1 MEFFHNIATV
11 SKYEAKTL
19 RRSWFFRLFS
29 IGAISIFTFMNIG
42 LYSPVGNE
50 QWSMIAIP
58 STLPLISLYLLN
70 IGQALVVIFLAA
82 DFLRRDKKLD
92 TNEVLYTRP
101 MSNLEY
107 VTGKTLGILR
117 LFLTLDLLILS
128 IGLVINIISKRM
140 TIDLL
145 SYVEYLLIICVPT
158 ILFSLGLAFMLMSV
172 IRNQA
177 ITFLLLLGYA
187 ALDIFYL
194 YWRLGSVFDYMA
206 FGLPVFKSGM
216 IGFDDLSFIVNQR
229 LIYFFLGLSMVF
241 ATIVLFKRLPQSKI
255 QRSVSWVLMFIFL
268 AGAGV
273 TFYKTLSEYQNEI
286 KIKDQVVAT
295 NRLFENR
302 KFASTTNADIDV
314 VHKGKTIDV
323 IAGLRIINDNN
334 ESLESYLFSLNPGL
348 KVTGVTSGGKEVPF
362 SASGHIIEIR
372 PGKPLEKGESDSL
385 TIVYSG
391 YVSEE
396 FCYPDYKDNIKEN
409 PYRIAMVNVNKR
421 QAFLR
426 DDYVL
431 LTPETHWYPVPGL
444 NYYPS
449 NPAGIK
455 VSFTRFKLKAGSDK
469 GLVAV
474 SQGQMKESDGKYVY
488 DAGFPLTGLTLA
500 MGNYISDT
508 LKIDSVEL
516 ISWHYKGN
524 DYYKKDL
531 SLLNDTLKSLVSGIM
546 RELET
551 NFSTKYPFSSLS
563 IVEAPVQFYSYP
575 RVNTQTRAELQ
586 PSMVIVPER
595 LATIEQAGFGKRFT
609 RQKRQMERNNQVITD
624 KELQVRLFNNFVR
637 NTFISG
643 ESFSF
648 KNGVALNEPVRFRL
662 GPSFYFFRNNF
673 YSDDYPV
680 INAAI
685 ESHLQKLAVPGASS
699 DNYYIPEIIS
709 ENDKANMILKNKNFR
724 ELMAENPGY
733 DTIRTILTLKG
744 DYYFNFLRQKAGIA
758 EFNSWFL
765 KYLNSHIYQRINIV
779 EFNEDVKLK
788 FGFEFY
794 SFLESWYRG
803 NDQPGFLFSSLQA
816 HEIISGD
823 RSKYLVTF
831 TASNPE
837 PAGGLFNVSFRTGNQ
852 GGAPV
857 QSGPVFG
864 QRGYRD
870 ISVQGRGMESND
882 ISKIVYL
889 GPAEAKKISIIL
901 DNPPRAM
908 MINTLFS
915 GNLPGELN
923 LPIED
928 IKKTKDRFDIKEG
941 EEILSSIPR
950 YADSREIIVDNE
962 DSGFVNL
969 HITETGLLKKMLGIK
984 RQQGELYGVI
994 NQWWAPEYW
1003 QPIIQTNY
1011 YGKYVRSAVYTRSGT
1026 GDRFIKWKGI
1036 ISQPGYYDIFTYIGK
1051 ANDRASLKTQNG
1063 QDDQKPESDNFY
1075 KDFNFKVYHDEGME
1089 EITIN
1094 YSDAEPGWN
1103 KLGTY
1108 YLSKDT
1114 AKVELTNKTQGRMV
1128 IGDAVKWARLK

>member
-29 IGAISIFTFMNIG
+29 IGSIFIFTFMNIG

-50 QWSMIAIP
+50 QWSLIAIP
-58 STLPLISLYLLN
+58 SSLPLISLYLLN

-140 TIDLL
+140 AIDLM
-145 SYVEYLLIICVPT
+145 SYLEYLLIICVPT

-255 QRSVSWVLMFIFL
+255 QRSVAWVLMFIFL
-268 AGAGV
+268 AGAGA
-273 TFYKTLSEYQNEI
+273 TFYNTLSVYQNEI

-323 IAGLRIINDNN
+323 TISLKIINDNSEN
-334 ESLESYLFSLNPGL
+334 LESYLFSLNPGL
-348 KVTGVTSGGKEVPF
+348 KVTSVTSGGKEVPC
-362 SASGHIIEIR
+362 SAIGHIIEIR

-391 YVSEE
+391 TIAEE
-396 FCYPDYKDNIKEN
+396 FCNPDYKDNIKEN

-455 VSFTRFKLKAGSDK
+455 VNFTRFKLKAGSDF
-469 GLVAV
+469 GLVTV
-474 SQGQMKESDGKYVY
+474 SQGKMKEKDGKYFY
-488 DAGFPLTGLTLA
+488 ESGIPLTGLTLA
-500 MGNYISDT
+500 MGNYIADT
-508 LKIDSVEL
+508 LKIDSVEF

-524 DYYKKDL
+524 DYYTKDL
-531 SLLNDTLKSLVSGIM
+531 SLLNDTLKFLVSGIM

-551 NFSTKYPFSSLS
+551 NFSTKYPFNTLS

-595 LATIEQAGFGKRFT
+595 LVTIEQAGFGKRFT
-609 RQKRQMERNNQVITD
+609 RQKRQMVRNNQVITD

-643 ESFSF
+643 ESFTF
-648 KNGVALNEPVRFRL
+648 RNGVALNEPVRFRL

-673 YSDDYPV
+673 YSDDFPI

-685 ESHLQKLAVPGASS
+685 ESHLQKLSIPGVQNDYYYLP
-699 DNYYIPEIIS
+699 DNIS
-709 ENDKANMILKNKNFR
+709 ENDKANLILKNKSFK

-733 DTIRTILTLKG
+733 DTVRTILTLKG
-744 DYYFNFLRQKAGIA
+744 DYYFNFLRQKAGIDA
-758 EFNSWFL
+758 FNSWFL
-765 KYLNSHIYQRINIV
+765 KYLNNHIYQRINIT
-779 EFNEDVKLK
+779 EFNEAVKEK

-794 SFLESWYRG
+794 SFLENWYRG
-803 NDQPGFLFSSLQA
+803 KDQPGFLFSSLQA
-816 HEIISGD
+816 QEIISAD
-823 RSKYLVTF
+823 RSRYFVTF
-831 TASNPE
+831 TASNPK
-837 PAGGLFNVSFRTGNQ
+837 PVGGLFNVSFRTGSQ
-852 GGAPV
+852 GTGGQG
-857 QSGPVFG
+857 QSGQMFN
-864 QRGYRD
+864 RGGNMD
-870 ISVQGRGMESND
+870 ISGQGRGMESND
-882 ISKIVYL
+882 ISKIVFL
-889 GPAEAKKISIIL
+889 GPFEAKKISIII
-901 DNPPRAM
+901 DNAPRAM
-908 MINTLFS
+908 MVNTLFS

-923 LPIED
+923 LPIDE
-928 IKKTKDRFDIKEG
+928 IKKTRNHIDTKEG
-941 EEILSSIPR
+941 EEILPSIPP
-950 YADSREIIVDNE
+950 YSDPREIIVDNE

-969 HITETGLLKKMLGIK
+969 HITETGLLKKILGIK
-984 RQQGELYGVI
+984 GQQGEVYGVI

-1003 QPIIQTNY
+1003 QPVIQTNY
-1011 YGKYVRSAVYTRSGT
+1011 FGKYVRSAVYTRSGT
-1026 GDRFIKWKGI
+1026 GDRVVKWKGI
-1036 ISQPGYYDIFTYIGK
+1036 LQQPGYYDIYTFIGK
-1051 ANDRASLKTQNG
+1051 APDRVELKAQEETDRN
-1063 QDDQKPESDNFY
+1063 SDNPY
-1075 KDFNFKVYHDEGME
+1075 KELHFKVYHDEGVE
-1089 EITIN
+1089 DITVD
-1094 YSDAEPGWN
+1094 YSNAEPGWN

-1114 AKVELTNKTQGRMV
+1114 AKVELTNQTKGRMV
-1128 IGDAVKWARLK
+1128 IGDAVKWVRLR